1 MSCAFCGGGDMWI
14 KTCLAR
20 DGSRLHL
27 CDPCYEVLAR
37 WFLVV
42 SGDWVVAA
50 RCDRCWRYGNPRDFV
65 NARPGGRKDTYSGT
79 CPECASEDHQAEKE
93 ER

>member
-1 MSCAFCGGGDMWI
+1 MRCAFCGGGDVWI

-20 DGSRLHL
+20 DGSRLRL
-27 CDPCYEVLAR
+27 CDPCYEALSQ

-50 RCDRCWRYGNPRDFV
+50 RCDHCWHYGNSRDFAKV
-65 NARPGGRKDTYSGT
+65 QPGGRKDTYSGI
-79 CPECASEDHQAEKE
+79 CAECVGEA
-93 ER
+93 RR